1 MYHSVKSLLSAKNV
15 GSWKTLETI
24 RFSLKWIR
32 LLTILL
38 AIRLSRHYST
48 KLERVNY
55 ESAST
60 LGCYCYLQSFL
71 TVLQHSWKPQ
81 DALGD
86 LVNSICWWQ
95 KDILA
100 FGLFLK
106 EPASF
111 LWIKEPIFCFNWILC
126 KEMVSKKLNFL
137 WWFLFTYPYPCSVS
151 LLTSHWR
158 ITTYKRGCCLKEES
172 FTHLHFKRYVVL
184 LVMLFNDKTCN

>member
-111 LWIKEPIFCFNWILC
+111 LWIKKNLFFVLIEFCVGKWYPKSWIFFDD
-126 KEMVSKKLNFL
+126 F
-137 WWFLFTYPYPCSVS
+137 FS
-151 LLTSHWR
+151 LIHIHVLYLYWR
-158 ITTYKRGCCLKEES
+158 HIEE
-172 FTHLHFKRYVVL
+172 
-184 LVMLFNDKTCN
+184 